1 MIACNGIIHGI
12 DHIMFPVSLGKSK
25 TTKSPTKSPTKDPTP
40 SPTKSPVKGPTTAP
54 TPDEG
59 GKKCDPNIAGQCFTN
74 GKYTGSDCKNVKLG
88 GSRPD
93 FRCVGPA
100 PAPVPKKPIKC
111 HTDHNPTYTP
121 ECPSGYT
128 CEPIHHQITD

>member
-1 MIACNGIIHGI
+1 MK
-12 DHIMFPVSLGKSK
+12 FS
-25 TTKSPTKSPTKDPTP
+25 TTFTLAALMLLSSGTD
-40 SPTKSPVKGPTTAP
+40 ARI
-54 TPDEG
+54 G
-59 GKKCDPNIAGQCFTN
+59 GNRRELHSHSRKEKKCDPNIAGQCFTN

-100 PAPVPKKPIKC
+100 PAPKKPIKC

-128 CEPIHHQITD
+128 CEPIHGQITD